1 VTEKRRI
8 RLIRKDEFIMLP
20 FRKGTPTKL
29 DPDLE
34 RRLRERHLQD
44 LRYALKIMGRD

>member
-1 VTEKRRI
+1 MIT
-8 RLIRKDEFIMLP
+8 LP

-34 RRLRERHLQD
+34 RRLRERHLED
-44 LRYALKIMGRD
+44 LRYALQIMKRA